1 MDGVIVRER
10 IAGHPGVAEIML
22 DRAEAMNAINTA
34 MALRLAQACAELATD
49 RQVRAVVLYG
59 TGERAFCVGADLKER
74 NRMSDAD
81 FLRQRPVFRAAFGGL
96 LALPQPVIAAVHGYA
111 LGGGCELALSC
122 DMIVADETAVFGL
135 PETTV
140 GLVPGGGGTQLA
152 LRRLGPGRAAD
163 LVLSGRRV
171 DAGEAARIGLADRVV
186 PPGTA
191 CPEAIELAGRM
202 AAGSPVAGQPFA
214 RGPASAWRRRWRWR
228 TRPGA
233 PPRCPPTGAR
243 ASPPS
248 TRSASR
254 NGQGSDMSDMPA
266 RISLREVGPRDG
278 LQNEDPVPTPAKIA
292 LIDRLGHTGVS
303 RIEAVSFVRADAI
316 PQMADA
322 DEVWAGVARVPTVR
336 YSALAPNLR
345 GARRALDAGFTE
357 VEVVVSASDTHN
369 RKNVNRSTEQSLD
382 EIAVVIDEAHQR
394 GATCQVIVST
404 AWGCPYEGDVPVDRV
419 LWAAGRAV
427 ADGADSVS
435 FGDTTG
441 MATPRRV
448 RDLVGGFRSRFP
460 GTPLNLHFHNTRGTG
475 LANVLAALELGVDDF
490 DASVGGLGGCPYAPG
505 ATGNIATEEL
515 VHMVEDMGVA
525 TGVDLDAMIDA
536 AAEAERIVGREL
548 PSQVLRAGPRTR
560 TIPA

>member
-1 MDGVIVRER
+1 
-10 IAGHPGVAEIML
+10 
-22 DRAEAMNAINTA
+22 
-34 MALRLAQACAELATD
+34 
-49 RQVRAVVLYG
+49 
-59 TGERAFCVGADLKER
+59 
-74 NRMSDAD
+74 MSD
-81 FLRQRPVFRAAFGGL
+81 L
-96 LALPQPVIAAVHGYA
+96 
-111 LGGGCELALSC
+111 
-122 DMIVADETAVFGL
+122 
-135 PETTV
+135 
-140 GLVPGGGGTQLA
+140 
-152 LRRLGPGRAAD
+152 
-163 LVLSGRRV
+163 
-171 DAGEAARIGLADRVV
+171 
-186 PPGTA
+186 
-191 CPEAIELAGRM
+191 
-202 AAGSPVAGQPFA
+202 
-214 RGPASAWRRRWRWR
+214 
-228 TRPGA
+228 
-233 PPRCPPTGAR
+233 
-243 ASPPS
+243 
-248 TRSASR
+248 
-254 NGQGSDMSDMPA
+254 PA

-278 LQNEDPVPTPAKIA
+278 LQNEDPVSTAAKIA

-357 VEVVVSASDTHN
+357 VEVVVSASETHN
-369 RKNVNRSTEQSLD
+369 RKNVNRSTGQSLD
-382 EIAVVIDEAHQR
+382 EIAVVIGEAHQR

-419 LWAAGRAV
+419 LWVAGRAA

-448 RDLVGGFRSRFP
+448 RDLVGGFRSRFDD
-460 GTPLNLHFHNTRGTG
+460 TPLNLHFHNTRGTG

-560 TIPA
+560 TILA